1 MSFDPDSVDLAC
13 DDHAEHWL
21 HLADEDA
28 RRRSLDRLLREWDR
42 ILADEL
48 GEPVA
53 DLFTRMTILD
63 TALDDYAHRADVA
76 LGIPQH

>member
-1 MSFDPDSVDLAC
+1 MFDPDTAELAC
-13 DDHAEHWL
+13 EAHAEHWL
-21 HLADEDA
+21 HLAHEDA
-28 RRRSLDRLLREWDR
+28 RRRAMVRLLEAWDR

-53 DLFTRMTILD
+53 DLFIRLTILD
-63 TALDDYAHRADVA
+63 TALDDYAHRTDVA

>member
-1 MSFDPDSVDLAC
+1 MTFDADTAELSC
-13 DDHAEHWL
+13 DAHAEHWL

-28 RRRSLDRLLREWDR
+28 RHRSLERLLEAWAG

-53 DLFTRMTILD
+53 DLFTRLMILD
-63 TALDDYAHRADVA
+63 TALDDYAHRTDAA